1 MPNEKGSK
9 EEEDSDE
16 SSSSHDENLFVE
28 FESSDDEQE
37 PKQQRNVEQT
47 KPISSQMQKKPIIQE
62 LSSVEFSQPVASNF
76 GQKEEYKN
84 EIVESSMASTPT
96 SNSTKISK

>member
-28 FESSDDEQE
+28 FESSDDE
-37 PKQQRNVEQT
+37 
-47 KPISSQMQKKPIIQE
+47 
-62 LSSVEFSQPVASNF
+62 
-76 GQKEEYKN
+76 
-84 EIVESSMASTPT
+84 
-96 SNSTKISK
+96 

>member
-37 PKQQRNVEQT
+37 PKQQQNVEKT
-47 KPISSQMQKKPIIQE
+47 KPIPSQMYKKPIIQE
-62 LSSVEFSQPVASNF
+62 LSSVEFSQPVVSNF
-76 GQKEEYKN
+76 G
-84 EIVESSMASTPT
+84 
-96 SNSTKISK
+96 

>member
-28 FESSDDEQE
+28 FESSVDEQE

-47 KPISSQMQKKPIIQE
+47 KPISSQM
-62 LSSVEFSQPVASNF
+62 
-76 GQKEEYKN
+76 
-84 EIVESSMASTPT
+84 
-96 SNSTKISK
+96 